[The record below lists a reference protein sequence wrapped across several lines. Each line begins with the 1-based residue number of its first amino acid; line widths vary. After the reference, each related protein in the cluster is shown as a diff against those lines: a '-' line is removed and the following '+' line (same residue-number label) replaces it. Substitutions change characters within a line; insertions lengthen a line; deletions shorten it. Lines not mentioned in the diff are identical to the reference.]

1 MAITRL
7 DALWARHSGPVAFL
21 GRESWILAFCAWNN
35 HQGARGIPGRPAQPF
50 VVLLP
55 HCIQLARCKAE
66 SSRTWAPAIS
76 ADSAPWDV
84 LEETL
89 QRRWEV
95 RLSNRS
101 RRAYREAR
109 EYGPDLM
116 VAVAC
121 PDRLFKGLTRL
132 PEIPGYTIP
141 LALPHGMCVDT
152 TFSVPHLVAAMEALV
167 EPRTTRPEN
176 IQPLHAEGRQDERPQ
191 PLNRLL
197 GPKASAYVLHL
208 RPMEWPIMTAASWA
222 PFWPGLGP
230 PRPHPARLAGYVVC
244 LSGATLVTAPSTRTG
259 DIGYLRSAKPPE
271 APPGVLLA
279 LHAWASAAPCFP
291 LDGSA
296 PWFFHH
302 SGRLHRRQACCIRC
316 LPPGSRRAGWD
327 LLIGTRLDS

>member
-1 MAITRL
+1 MIPPLPPERTWPFLLVRRGLPLALAAAALVTATAFPGLRGWSLLAAVACLAEVGSTFRRGQGYMNHRMAITRL
-7 DALWARHSGPVAFL
+7 DALWARAFRPLSRFL
-21 GRESWILAFCAWNN
+21 GREEAWILAFCAWNN
-35 HQGARGIPGRPAQPF
+35 RRVREAFQARPAQRAI
-50 VVLLP
+50 VLLP

-66 SSRTWAPAIS
+66 IIQDMGTCHQCGLCPVG
-76 ADSAPWDV
+76 DV

-176 IQPLHAEGRQDERPQ
+176 IQPLHAEGQ
-191 PLNRLL
+191 
-197 GPKASAYVLHL
+197 
-208 RPMEWPIMTAASWA
+208 
-222 PFWPGLGP
+222 
-230 PRPHPARLAGYVVC
+230 AG
-244 LSGATLVTAPSTRTG
+244 
-259 DIGYLRSAKPPE
+259 
-271 APPGVLLA
+271 
-279 LHAWASAAPCFP
+279 
-291 LDGSA
+291 
-296 PWFFHH
+296 
-302 SGRLHRRQACCIRC
+302 
-316 LPPGSRRAGWD
+316 
-327 LLIGTRLDS
+327 